1 MNGRRNRSR
10 AGMRGILRAHAVTSY
25 RPFDCLC
32 VRAGSIRL
40 MAGFEG
46 DVLTGEPPAFA
57 AAAAVELARTLFGL
71 VGDASPLGSERDQG
85 FMITGPDG
93 PVGVLK
99 ISNAN
104 EERPIIDMETEA
116 ALHAAAADP
125 GLPVAAPLPLVGGD
139 RATGAAAFAAEVTGP
154 TGATHFLRAGTY
166 MPGRASID
174 ARELDADAVH
184 DYAVT
189 VARLGRAMRSF
200 FHPSA
205 GRVLLWD
212 VQHALALR
220 PLAATIADAGHRALV
235 DRVLDRYEAAVLP
248 RWPLLRAQ
256 VIHGDVTLDNALIDE
271 RGRISGIIDWGDM
284 SHSALVCDVSSV
296 LESLLERRPI
306 DEVVPLA
313 MRCVDGY
320 RSVTPLE
327 PIELEVLPDLLAAR
341 LVTVAVLFGWRAQQ
355 HPDNDYLRGWED
367 GLWPLLAYLADE
379 GCDAFRTR
387 LRASPPIVDAAPLI
401 ARRERVFG
409 PALSPLTYDRPLH
422 LARGEGVW
430 LYDTDDERY
439 LDCYN
444 NVPVVGHCHPR
455 VSDAIARQSRLLNTN
470 MRYLHDAAIELGE
483 RIVASMP
490 EGSGLDTVLFVN
502 SGSEAND
509 TAWRL
514 ATTWTGAGGGL
525 ATRFAYHGVTQVI
538 TDVSPEEWEG
548 GYRPA
553 HVEVFDPLDPYRDGS
568 GPEEAADDLLRA
580 CERLQERGIL
590 PAVTFVDGGFTSDGI
605 LAPPP
610 GYVRALA
617 DRTHEVGALYV
628 ADEVQVGHGRTGA
641 GLWSFGAMDV
651 AADIVTTGKPMGN
664 GHPVAAVVTRRE
676 ITERFAET
684 TEWFSTFGGNPVACA
699 AALAVLDVLEDER
712 LVERAA
718 EVGPALRAGI
728 ADLGH
733 PAIGDVRGIGL
744 LIGVEL
750 IDVNGAP
757 DAARTTAVANGMRAR
772 GVLVGTTGRAG
783 NVLKVRP
790 PLVFGHEHVP
800 LVIDALAGALAGL

>member
-1 MNGRRNRSR
+1 MTVETG
-10 AGMRGILRAHAVTSY
+10 
-25 RPFDCLC
+25 
-32 VRAGSIRL
+32 
-40 MAGFEG
+40 G
-46 DVLTGEPPAFA
+46 DVLRGEPPAFTPA
-57 AAAAVELARTLFGL
+57 AGAELAATLFGL
-71 VGDASPLGSERDQG
+71 EGEATPLGSERDQG
-85 FMITGPDG
+85 FLITGPDG

-104 EERPIIDMETEA
+104 EVRAIIDMETEA
-116 ALHAAAADP
+116 ALHAHAIDP

-139 RATGAAAFAAEVTGP
+139 PATGAATYRAEATGP
-154 TGATHFLRAGTY
+154 TDATHFVRAATY

-174 ARELDADAVH
+174 ARELDADAVGN
-184 DYAVT
+184 YAVA

-205 GRVLLWD
+205 SRVLLWD

-220 PLAATIADAGHRALV
+220 PMVSAIDDPGHLALV
-235 DRVLDRYEAAVLP
+235 GAALDRFESEVAP

-256 VIHGDVTLDNALIDE
+256 VIHGDVTLDNALIDD

-284 SHSALVCDVSSV
+284 SHSALVCDLSAA
-296 LESLLERRPI
+296 LESLLELRPF
-306 DEVVPLA
+306 DEVVPLS
-313 MRCVDGY
+313 MRFVDGY

-327 PIELEVLPDLLAAR
+327 PIELEVLPALLAAR
-341 LVTVAVLFGWRAQQ
+341 LVTVAVLFGWRAER
-355 HPDNDYLRGWED
+355 HPDNEYLRGWEE
-367 GLWPLLAYLADE
+367 GLWPLLGYLVDE
-379 GCDAFRTR
+379 GCDALRAR
-387 LRASPPIVDAAPLI
+387 LRVSASGADAATMI

-422 LARGEGVW
+422 LVRGEGVW
-430 LYDTDDERY
+430 LFDADGERF

-514 ATTWTGAGGGL
+514 ATTWTGQGAGL
-525 ATRFAYHGVTQVI
+525 VTRFAYHGVTQAI
-538 TDVSPEEWEG
+538 TDMSPEEWEG
-548 GYRPA
+548 GYRPR
-553 HVEVFDPLDPYRDGS
+553 HVETFDPLDLHRHTAA
-568 GPEEAADDLLRA
+568 PEDAADDLLRA
-580 CERLQERGIL
+580 SERLQERGLL
-590 PAVTFVDGGFTSDGI
+590 PAITFVDGGFTSDGI

-610 GYVRALA
+610 AYVRALA
-617 DRTHEVGALYV
+617 NRTHEVGALYV

-684 TEWFSTFGGNPVACA
+684 TEWFSTFGGNPVAAA

-712 LVERAA
+712 LVQRAA
-718 EVGPALRAGI
+718 EVGPALRAAI
-728 ADLGH
+728 AGLGH

-744 LIGVEL
+744 LSGVEL
-750 IDVNGAP
+750 VEDDGAP
-757 DAARTTAVANGMRAR
+757 ARERTRAVANGMRAR
-772 GVLVGTTGRAG
+772 GVLVGTTGRLG
-783 NVLKVRP
+783 NVVKIRP
-790 PLVFGHEHVP
+790 PLVFGHEHIPVV
-800 LVIDALAGALAGL
+800 LQALDGALADT